1 MNDYNK
7 ITALYSRMIEDVESS
22 KIGVCIMKDITCQ
35 GRDYLQ
41 VGNAMEIFRW
51 NNVRFI
57 AVNNSIDSETTD
69 TLEFA
74 PLYQYH
80 VESRCRK
87 LNKSCSQRRKTTSK
101 M

>member
-1 MNDYNK
+1 MNDLNK

-74 PLYQYH
+74 PPFI
-80 VESRCRK
+80 
-87 LNKSCSQRRKTTSK
+87 NITSK
-101 M
+101 AVAGN